1 MLIYSRSL
9 EFVNTRWHIS
19 AMPDPQPRLSK
30 SERTRAAI
38 LDAARAQFAE
48 LGYERTTVRDIAARA
63 GIDAAM
69 VIRYFGSKEALFA
82 RASEF
87 DLRLPD
93 LSLVPAARR
102 GAALA
107 GHFLSI
113 WEGEGGNGG
122 LTVLMRAA
130 ATNAEAAER
139 VRAIFAGQVMPAL
152 ARGPD
157 RADRA
162 DAARRAGLV
171 ATQLLGLAMC
181 RYVLKLPPVVALTPA
196 EIVDALGP
204 TLQRYL
210 TA

>member
-1 MLIYSRSL
+1 
-9 EFVNTRWHIS
+9 
-19 AMPDPQPRLSK
+19 MPETQPRLSK

-38 LDAARAQFAE
+38 LDAAREQFAE

-69 VIRYFGSKEALFA
+69 VIRYFGSKDALFA

-93 LSLVPAARR
+93 LSQLAPGRR
-102 GAALA
+102 GAALVA
-107 GHFLSI
+107 HFLTI

-130 ATNAEAAER
+130 ATNQEAADR

-171 ATQLLGLAMC
+171 ATQILGLAMC
-181 RYVLKLPPVVALTPA
+181 RYVLKLPPVVALSHA
-196 EIVDALGP
+196 EIVEALGP

-210 TA
+210 SA

>member
-1 MLIYSRSL
+1 
-9 EFVNTRWHIS
+9 
-19 AMPDPQPRLSK
+19 MPETQPRLSK

-38 LDAARAQFAE
+38 LDAAKVQFAE
-48 LGYERTTVRDIAARA
+48 LGYERTTVREIAARA

-93 LSLVPAARR
+93 LSVMPPGRR
-102 GAALA
+102 GAALV
-107 GHFLSI
+107 GHFLDI
-113 WEGEGGNGG
+113 WEGEAGNGG

-157 RADRA
+157 RAN
-162 DAARRAGLV
+162 AARRAGLV

-181 RYVLKLPPVVALTPA
+181 RYVLKLPPVVALSRA
-196 EIVDALGP
+196 EIVEAIGP

-210 TA
+210 AG